1 MGKLAAD
8 GAGTQPPSLR
18 RAETLSSHFA
28 IFQHWRSAEL
38 GIVLAWDGSSR
49 LISLKEHDR
58 GILYK
63 QDRNSMGRYRESH
76 SHLNHSYT
84 HDVLWGI
91 GLSEGR
97 RAWLSLTRYPDE
109 KTEMRKGMWPALV
122 TTTKKL
128 RVKARFLNTNALAF
142 SLDCVASPKKKK
154 KSFRVDQMLF
164 YIYTHYKLHF
174 IHFIICSETK

>member
-76 SHLNHSYT
+76 SHLNQVS
-84 HDVLWGI
+84 
-91 GLSEGR
+91 LSLSSCVCFLLSSSLYRSLEKCCLLLKKYWMEGR
-97 RAWLSLTRYPDE
+97 GSSQCNVYRIKQQAYLTD
-109 KTEMRKGMWPALV
+109 
-122 TTTKKL
+122 
-128 RVKARFLNTNALAF
+128 
-142 SLDCVASPKKKK
+142 
-154 KSFRVDQMLF
+154 
-164 YIYTHYKLHF
+164 
-174 IHFIICSETK
+174 